1 MNSVPGCLKPAVV
14 GLWLSASALW
24 LGACAA
30 PPEGLFPPGEGEP
43 VIPIYLVS
51 HGWHAGI
58 VIERAA
64 IPPGLLPEQAD
75 FPGARYLEIG
85 WGDRDYYRHSDP
97 HFGHLLKAGLWPTA
111 SVLHLVGFSDPVRMY
126 FPYSEIIYLELSRD
140 GFARM
145 CRHLDAR
152 FAREN
157 GSAPALQP
165 GLYGESR
172 FYPSR
177 DTYHLFNTCN
187 VWSARVLR
195 VAGCPITP
203 AFNITVDSL
212 LDNVEAACGTQ
223 QGRGTSNE

>member
-1 MNSVPGCLKPAVV
+1 
-14 GLWLSASALW
+14 
-24 LGACAA
+24 
-30 PPEGLFPPGEGEP
+30 
-43 VIPIYLVS
+43 
-51 HGWHAGI
+51 
-58 VIERAA
+58 
-64 IPPGLLPEQAD
+64 
-75 FPGARYLEIG
+75 
-85 WGDRDYYRHSDP
+85 
-97 HFGHLLKAGLWPTA
+97 
-111 SVLHLVGFSDPVRMY
+111 VLHMVGFSDPLRRY
-126 FPYSEIIYLELSRD
+126 FPGSEIIYLELSRD

-145 CRHLDAR
+145 CQHLDAR

-157 GSAPALQP
+157 GSALALQP

-195 VAGCPITP
+195 AAGCPITP

>member
-1 MNSVPGCLKPAVV
+1 M
-14 GLWLSASALW
+14 WLSPWAFVLW

-58 VIERAA
+58 VIEREA
-64 IPPGLLPEQAD
+64 IPAGLLPEQAD
-75 FPGARYLEIG
+75 FPDARYLEIG
-85 WGDRDYYRHSDP
+85 WGDRDYYTRWDSHR
-97 HFGHLLKAGLWPTA
+97 GHLLKAGLWPTS
-111 SVLHLVGFSDPVRMY
+111 SVLHLVGFSEPVTDY
-126 FPYSEIIYLELSRD
+126 FPHSEIIYLELSRD

-145 CRHLDAR
+145 CRYLDAR
-152 FAREN
+152 FARDN
-157 GSAPALQP
+157 GSATALQP

-187 VWSARVLR
+187 VWTARALR
-195 VAGCPITP
+195 AAGCPVTP
-203 AFNITVDSL
+203 AFNITVDRL
-212 LDNVEAACGTQ
+212 LDNVASTCGER
-223 QGRGTSNE
+223 QGTETKD